1 MIQNNRLCYC
11 KGFSMGCTVEIQV
24 VRLLTLALLL
34 MCLFGVV
41 EVVIIEVDQDT

>member
-1 MIQNNRLCYC
+1 
-11 KGFSMGCTVEIQV
+11 MGCTVEIQV